1 MKYSDLQNLLKTAF
15 PQTEHEADA
24 GYILRD
30 GAIIDI
36 SDTDA
41 TYCHGKE
48 FYAVSSLLDWRS
60 QHPELPSSHRLMV
73 DAISQDIGAVQFT
86 IDNCHLQCVRLP
98 SNPLTAEQRQPLSE
112 IIGRIL
118 ERGKIRV
125 EILGTREYAEY
136 EANVSTTEQVMSKI
150 DSYYSTGSL
159 PA

>member
-1 MKYSDLQNLLKTAF
+1 MKYSDLQNLLKAAF
-15 PQTEHEADA
+15 PQTDHEADA

-30 GAIIDI
+30 GTIIDI
-36 SDTDA
+36 SDTWP

-48 FYAVSSLLDWRS
+48 FFVIPSLMDWRN
-60 QHPELPSSHRLMV
+60 QHPELPPSQRLMV
-73 DAISQDIGAVQFT
+73 DAVSQGIGAIQFT

-98 SNPLTAEQRQPLSE
+98 NNPLTAEQRQPLSE